1 VAPVV
6 PVQVRVTLFARSSR
20 FVEKNS
26 VPVKFPACVGMHATS
41 TWHILPANSEPS
53 HVSAV
58 LMKGAVVLMLL
69 NLIVKPLKVLVAVTV
84 CEELVVPTLTLPKAR
99 LVGLTTRSAAEAGFA
114 AASPNA
120 KRRKK
125 LKTENAKMDD
135 FGRNM
140 INPPESNPVITNA
153 SEGTH
158 HHFQT
163 SEASIVFS
171 NRRQIR
177 QPSLA

>member
-1 VAPVV
+1 
-6 PVQVRVTLFARSSR
+6 
-20 FVEKNS
+20 
-26 VPVKFPACVGMHATS
+26 
-41 TWHILPANSEPS
+41 
-53 HVSAV
+53 
-58 LMKGAVVLMLL
+58 MKGAVVLMLL

-99 LVGLTTRSAAEAGFA
+99 LVGLTTKSAAEAGFA

-171 NRRQIR
+171 NRRQIG
-177 QPSLA
+177 QPSLAVSQGAFVLDLGRHWFVFELRWRRPLSGATPLA